1 LASIPKRQM
10 FGYNDGMENLTEN
23 TLDKEV
29 RKRIQK
35 RIAINRIC
43 ISWIVIFNVFGAIL
57 LYITFWIGLG
67 LESAI
72 QNLFTTIAT
81 ILALD
86 ILGYIGF
93 LGFLMFHEIPEE
105 IYQEQRKIIN
115 EHLPKQ
121 LALTIERT
129 PSVLTK
135 GGKNFRAAALY
146 ITSTENKKLIEL
158 QALVNFEHFYYI
170 KDREYVGQASYR
182 LNTPLYWIG
191 EDPPKT
197 EIELLPNIGKIVL
210 ICELIEGQYNDN
222 DEKVWLARMGSKTV
236 PTGRIDEESIYKINI
251 LFQGK
256 LEGEYEIRSYLY
268 NEVFYAKPANQR
280 ILFLDDAEKAYSD
293 IPQKLSERSKSAIE
307 YLERKNE
314 QKRTK
319 AKEQKV

>member
-1 LASIPKRQM
+1 MQGFLLASIPKRQM

-121 LALTIERT
+121 LALTSSCPRN
-129 PSVLTK
+129 
-135 GGKNFRAAALY
+135 G
-146 ITSTENKKLIEL
+146 
-158 QALVNFEHFYYI
+158 
-170 KDREYVGQASYR
+170 
-182 LNTPLYWIG
+182 
-191 EDPPKT
+191 
-197 EIELLPNIGKIVL
+197 
-210 ICELIEGQYNDN
+210 
-222 DEKVWLARMGSKTV
+222 
-236 PTGRIDEESIYKINI
+236 
-251 LFQGK
+251 
-256 LEGEYEIRSYLY
+256 
-268 NEVFYAKPANQR
+268 
-280 ILFLDDAEKAYSD
+280 
-293 IPQKLSERSKSAIE
+293 
-307 YLERKNE
+307 
-314 QKRTK
+314 
-319 AKEQKV
+319 